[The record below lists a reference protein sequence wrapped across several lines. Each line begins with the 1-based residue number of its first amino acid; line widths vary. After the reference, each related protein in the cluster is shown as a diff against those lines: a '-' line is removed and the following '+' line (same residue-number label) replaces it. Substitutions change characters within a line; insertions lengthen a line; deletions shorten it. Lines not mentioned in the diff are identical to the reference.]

1 MNAQKTALIII
12 PLGNGYVVCPI
23 ESSDAVDFV
32 GSEASAHTELG
43 SSYQVGYGTVLR
55 AVIGHFAPVEPE

>member
-12 PLGNGYVVCPI
+12 PLKNGFVVCPI
-23 ESSDAVDFV
+23 DNSDAVDFV

-43 SSYQVGYGTVLR
+43 SAYQVGYGTVLR
-55 AVIGHFAPVEPE
+55 AVIDHFTPVEPE